1 MMRRAGVII
10 LGILMVI
17 GGSLWLFKDAYG
29 KNIAGAAEDI
39 AVNMVAVK
47 INQSLKK
54 GFCSEAFAGQL
65 LRVER
70 DDSGNIQ
77 YIGPDTRLINRLVMD
92 FAGGVKETYDPDEIE
107 CCEVNLG
114 VMTGSRFLSQLPFR
128 ATVKVQ
134 PLSLTKIT
142 CSTGFETQGI
152 NQTRYYVQCNV
163 ESQVRVLAPFT
174 NKTAEINRSYQIAE
188 AVIVGRVPDS
198 YVVVPQESILDAAE
212 F

>member
-54 GFCSEAFAGQL
+54 GFCSETFEGQL

-77 YIGPDTRLINRLVMD
+77 YIEPDTRLINRLVMD
-92 FAGGVKETYDPDEIE
+92 FAGGVKESYNPDEIARMILTL
-107 CCEVNLG
+107 CTPVSDFMYGQTVEVDG
-114 VMTGSRFLSQLPFR
+114 GSQFSFQDKPW
-128 ATVKVQ
+128 
-134 PLSLTKIT
+134 
-142 CSTGFETQGI
+142 
-152 NQTRYYVQCNV
+152 
-163 ESQVRVLAPFT
+163 
-174 NKTAEINRSYQIAE
+174 SYTMEGGLHA
-188 AVIVGRVPDS
+188 
-198 YVVVPQESILDAAE
+198 
-212 F
+212 

>member
-54 GFCSEAFAGQL
+54 GFCSEEFAGQL

-77 YIGPDTRLINRLVMD
+77 YIEPDTRLINRLVMD
-92 FAGGVKETYDPDEIE
+92 FAGGVKET
-107 CCEVNLG
+107 
-114 VMTGSRFLSQLPFR
+114 
-128 ATVKVQ
+128 
-134 PLSLTKIT
+134 
-142 CSTGFETQGI
+142 
-152 NQTRYYVQCNV
+152 
-163 ESQVRVLAPFT
+163 
-174 NKTAEINRSYQIAE
+174 
-188 AVIVGRVPDS
+188 
-198 YVVVPQESILDAAE
+198 
-212 F
+212 

>member
-54 GFCSEAFAGQL
+54 GFCSEGFAGQL

-70 DDSGNIQ
+70 DGSGNIQ
-77 YIGPDTRLINRLVMD
+77 YIEPDTRLINRLVMD

-114 VMTGSRFLSQLPFR
+114 VMTGSRFVSQLPVR